1 MQSNIILIL
10 FELLVE
16 DHMMASL
23 LQELKRSRP
32 LPPAAPSEPD
42 EDLTFLSY
50 LAGLMSDISRSSKLQ
65 LQGKIINMVI
75 DHLK

>member
-42 EDLTFLSY
+42 EDLTF
-50 LAGLMSDISRSSKLQ
+50 
-65 LQGKIINMVI
+65 
-75 DHLK
+75 